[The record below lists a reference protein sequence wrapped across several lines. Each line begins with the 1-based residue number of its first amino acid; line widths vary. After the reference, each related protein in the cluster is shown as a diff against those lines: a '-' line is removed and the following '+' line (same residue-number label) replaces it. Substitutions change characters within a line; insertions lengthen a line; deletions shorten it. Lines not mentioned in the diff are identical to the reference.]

1 MILCFYEREYF
12 YTFLFSFFSCHQSKE
27 GTTVAWN
34 NEEAETFVIDAF
46 NKKSN
51 QTTNLND
58 YIESCKVVPLET
70 RRDALV
76 NKINKAIVSDNK
88 VYLLCDR
95 DKIYIFEADTGKFIN
110 KIYAVGQGPEEY
122 IEITDFTIEKR
133 TNNICTYDERK
144 HKVFKYAA
152 NGQFINAIK
161 TKFHGLNIYSIN
173 DSIYGIY
180 DNNNVLTSEKN
191 DLLLVNNDF
200 SKLERLYFPHKEKFY
215 KRPLGKS
222 YYTKHHY
229 FNTYDDRTYITPS
242 IYHYTYEIIGTKLKP
257 KYNFDFG
264 DGNIEPTDDI
274 FFTEDLIDSGKVFDV
289 NYYEN
294 SRTFFVEYALNMTRN
309 ILYID
314 KETKNQVFMLDKEWK
329 NVPLLYYIFSTK
341 IVRAV
346 NEDEDTFMTI
356 TEFAEDDFI
365 KNNEHFLNATDSL
378 YLPEIDKLRKVKSDD
393 NPVLIFFR
401 MRKF

>member
-1 MILCFYEREYF
+1 MKKNIFILFC
-12 YTFLFSFFSCHQSKE
+12 LVFFSCQQSKK
-27 GTTVAWN
+27 GTVVVWN
-34 NEEAETFVIDAF
+34 NEGAETFVIDAV

-58 YIESCKVVPLET
+58 YIESCRVVPLET
-70 RRDALV
+70 RKDALV
-76 NKINKAIVSDNK
+76 NKIEKVIVANNK
-88 VYLLCDR
+88 VYLHCDR
-95 DKIYIFEADTGKFIN
+95 DKILIFEADTGKFIN
-110 KIYAVGQGPEEY
+110 KIHAVGQGPEEY
-122 IEITDFTIEKR
+122 TEITDFAIEKR

-144 HKVFKYAA
+144 HKVIKYTAD
-152 NGQFINAIK
+152 GRFINAVR
-161 TKFHGLNIYSIN
+161 TKFHGLNIYSVN
-173 DSIYGIY
+173 DSIYAVY
-180 DNNNVLTSEKN
+180 DDINILTSEKS

-200 SKLERLYFPHKEKFY
+200 SKLEELYFPHQERFYNRAPEKSNY
-215 KRPLGKS
+215 S
-222 YYTKHHY
+222 KHHY

-264 DGNIEPTDDI
+264 DKNIEPTDDI
-274 FFTEDLIDSGKVFDV
+274 FFTEDLVDSGKVFGV

-294 SRTFFVEYALNMTRN
+294 SRTLFVEYGLNMTRHF
-309 ILYID
+309 LYID
-314 KETKNQVFMLDKEWK
+314 KETKNQVFMLGKDWK
-329 NVPLLYYIFSTK
+329 NMPLLYYIFTGK

-346 NEDEDTFMTI
+346 NEDEDTFMTL
-356 TEFAEDDFI
+356 TWFGEDDFI

-401 MRKF
+401 MKKF